1 MVKALN
7 VAQPERFG
15 RYRVLRRLGSGSFAT
30 VWLGH
35 DDLLDTPVAIKVL
48 AENWSHQL
56 DIHHRFVEEA
66 RILRQAD
73 SEWLVRVHD
82 IGTLPDERPYF
93 VMTYADRGSVA
104 DRIAAGPLP
113 MDEALRLLTE
123 IGQGVTV
130 LHRHGTIHR
139 DIKPSNVLL
148 QSSPVGERVLVADLG
163 FAKSIDEASGFTA
176 SAGTPGYMSPEQSV
190 VGGDID
196 VRADVYSLGAVAYEL
211 LTGRRPPRPP
221 VRLPPSRIRPGLPP
235 ALDELIMSALSPNRA
250 DRPPD
255 AATFTSR
262 IRAIRMSP
270 DLELA
275 VPWWQRHRD
284 AWLRFGV
291 AAAAVLTLLTAAT
304 AATASP
310 GVALVDV
317 YDSSGEIHVLVPVPW
332 ARQMQISGWAPREL
346 GMTGGYEPGLLVA
359 TDVAAWPD
367 TGTAVSGVFAGLVN
381 SHGQD
386 ARLDRM
392 IDSVPC
398 PDPPQR
404 LPFTN
409 TRWEGEVRQW
419 QDCPEGGAF
428 TAAALRHRALDR
440 IIYLEIRQPHHQPE
454 VVEQILAGARL
465 TG

>member
-1 MVKALN
+1 M
-7 VAQPERFG
+7 AQPERFG

-48 AENWSHQL
+48 AENWAHNL
-56 DIHHRFVEEA
+56 DIHQRFVEEA

-104 DRIAAGPLP
+104 DRASEGPLP

-190 VGGDID
+190 IGGDID

-221 VRLPPSRIRPGLPP
+221 VRIPPSRLRPGLPS

-255 AATFTSR
+255 AATFTDR
-262 IRAIRMSP
+262 IREIRMSP
-270 DLELA
+270 DLESA
-275 VPWWQRHRD
+275 VPWWQRHRT
-284 AWLRFGV
+284 AWARLGAATV
-291 AAAAVLTLLTAAT
+291 VAAAVLSVTTAA
-304 AATASP
+304 AASP
-310 GVALVDV
+310 SLPLVDV
-317 YDSSGEIHVLVPVPW
+317 YDSSGELHVRVPIPW
-332 ARQMQISGWAPREL
+332 ARQMQISGWSPREL
-346 GMTGGYEPGLLVA
+346 GMPGGHEPGLLVA
-359 TDVAAWPD
+359 TDVAAWSDPD
-367 TGTAVSGVFAGLVN
+367 AQVSGLFAGLLA
-381 SHGQD
+381 SGTRQPD
-386 ARLDRM
+386 LARL
-392 IDSVPC
+392 ISSGPC
-398 PDPPQR
+398 EGEPQR
-404 LPFTN
+404 QRYVN
-409 TRWEGEVRQW
+409 ARWNGEVWQW
-419 QDCPEGGAF
+419 SDCSSEGVF
-428 TAAALRHRALDR
+428 TVAALHHRERDQTL
-440 IIYLEIRQPHHQPE
+440 YLEIRQSEHQPL
-454 VVEQILAGARL
+454 VVAEILDGTRL
-465 TG
+465 TS

>member
-1 MVKALN
+1 M
-7 VAQPERFG
+7 AQPERFG

-48 AENWSHQL
+48 AENWAHQL

-66 RILRQAD
+66 RILRHAD

-104 DRIAAGPLP
+104 DRIAAGTLP

-176 SAGTPGYMSPEQSV
+176 AAGTPGYMSPEQSV
-190 VGGDID
+190 IGGDID

-211 LTGRRPPRPP
+211 LTGKRPPRPP
-221 VRLPPSRIRPGLPP
+221 VLVPPSRSRPGLPP
-235 ALDELIMSALSPNRA
+235 ALDELIMSAMAQNRA
-250 DRPPD
+250 ERPPD

-262 IRAIRMSP
+262 IREIRMAP
-270 DLELA
+270 DLKLA
-275 VPWWQRHRD
+275 EPWWHRYR
-284 AWLRFGV
+284 AIGARSAL
-291 AAAAVLTLLTAAT
+291 AAAT
-304 AATASP
+304 ALAVLAGASAAAASP
-310 GVALVDV
+310 GVELVDV
-317 YDSSGEIHVLVPVPW
+317 YDSTAEIQMLIPLPW
-332 ARQMQISGWAPREL
+332 AREMQVNGWSPREL
-346 GMTGGYEPGLLVA
+346 GMPGGHEPGLLVA
-359 TDVAAWPD
+359 TDVAAWGDPEAD
-367 TGTAVSGVFAGLVN
+367 VSGVFAGLVK
-381 SHGQD
+381 QD
-386 ARLDRM
+386 GDRGLAGLDRLVG
-392 IDSVPC
+392 SALC
-398 PDPPQR
+398 PGHPQR
-404 LPFTN
+404 LRFGN
-409 TRWEGEVRQW
+409 GRWEGEVWQW
-419 QDCPEGGAF
+419 QDCPSGGVF
-428 TAAALRHRALDR
+428 TTAALNHRAYDR
-440 IIYLEIRQPHHQPE
+440 TLYLEIRQSGHQPT
-454 VVEQILAGARL
+454 VVDEILAGARL
-465 TG
+465 TE

>member
-1 MVKALN
+1 M
-7 VAQPERFG
+7 AQPERFG

-48 AENWSHQL
+48 AENWAHNL
-56 DIHHRFVEEA
+56 DIHQRFVEEA

-82 IGTLPDERPYF
+82 IGTLPDDRPYF

-190 VGGDID
+190 IGGDID

-211 LTGRRPPRPP
+211 LTGKRPPRPP
-221 VRLPPSRIRPGLPP
+221 VRVPPSRLRPGLPP
-235 ALDELIMSALSPNRA
+235 ALDELIMSALSPNRG

-262 IRAIRMSP
+262 IREIRMSP
-270 DLELA
+270 DLALA
-275 VPWWQRHRD
+275 TPWWQRYRT
-284 AWLRFGV
+284 AWTRLGAAV
-291 AAAAVLTLLTAAT
+291 AVVAVVLATTSAAAA
-304 AATASP
+304 SP
-310 GVALVDV
+310 RLPTMEV
-317 YDSSGEIHVLVPVPW
+317 YDSSGELRVRVPTPW
-332 ARQMQISGWAPREL
+332 VRQMQLNGWSPREL
-346 GMTGGYEPGLLVA
+346 GVPGGHEPGLLVA
-359 TDVAAWPD
+359 TDLAAWPD
-367 TGTAVSGVFAGLVN
+367 PEQEVSGLFAGLFAAD
-381 SHGQD
+381 SQPPD
-386 ARLDRM
+386 LDLL
-392 IDSVPC
+392 ISADLC
-398 PDPPQR
+398 AGEPQR
-404 LPFTN
+404 QHFTN
-409 TRWEGEVRQW
+409 DHWDGELWQW
-419 QDCPEGGAF
+419 SDCAPDGPAGGAF
-428 TAAALRHRALDR
+428 TAAALRHRDHERTL
-440 IIYLEIRQPHHQPE
+440 YLEIRQAEHQPRTVAE
-454 VVEQILAGARL
+454 ILEGVRL
-465 TG
+465 TS